1 MQDEQ
6 YIHGTHP
13 EEQSRLSLLNDLL
26 NEASLNAMNIRPG
39 ENILDVGSGLGQLA
53 RAMAE
58 ATAPG
63 GRVLGIERDPAQ
75 IAEAKRQ
82 AGEAGVKDRIEF
94 RDGDATALPLTD
106 EEWGSF
112 DLVHSR
118 FLLEHVS
125 EPQAVVTAMVRA
137 LRPGGRIILEDD
149 DHDVLRL
156 WPEPDGIY
164 RLWRAYVEVY
174 LKLKNDPFVGRKLVA
189 LIRDA
194 GAEPVRNE
202 WLFFGSCS
210 GHPAFAAFVENFAGV
225 LGGARSAVLD
235 TSGIEAGEFDRAIEG
250 FKVWGRRS
258 DAALWYGTFWAEG
271 RRPEKP

>member
-26 NEASLNAMNIRPG
+26 NDASLNAMNIRPG

-82 AGEAGVKDRIEF
+82 AGEAGVKDRVEF

-210 GHPAFAAFVENFAGV
+210 GHPAFSAFVENFAGV